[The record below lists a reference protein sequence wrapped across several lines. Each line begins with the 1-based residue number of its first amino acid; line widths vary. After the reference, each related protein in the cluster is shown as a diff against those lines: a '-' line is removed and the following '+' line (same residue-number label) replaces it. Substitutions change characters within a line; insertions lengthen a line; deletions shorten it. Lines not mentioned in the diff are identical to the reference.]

1 MTIESRKAD
10 LTHRLLAR
18 FIDFLIGAAFCL
30 VLFPVGVLMGATY
43 IAIADGLFNGQS
55 LGKRIIGLKVVR
67 AADGGPI
74 TFKDSLIRNSMYAV
88 IYLFYLIPYLR
99 WVLIPTVGLIIVAFE
114 VYYLIVDL
122 NGFRVGDLAADTR
135 VIDDPPLK

>member
-1 MTIESRKAD
+1 MTTVLKKAD

-30 VLFPVGVLMGATY
+30 VLYPVGVLMGATY
-43 IAIADGLFNGQS
+43 IAIADGLFSGQS
-55 LGKRIIGLKVVR
+55 LGKRIIGLRVVR

-74 TFKDSLIRNSMYAV
+74 TFKDSLIRNSIYAV

-114 VYYLIVDL
+114 VYYLVVDSH
-122 NGFRVGDLAADTR
+122 GYRVGDLAADTQ
-135 VIDDPPLK
+135 VIDDPPHR

>member
-1 MTIESRKAD
+1 MTTALKKAD

-30 VLFPVGVLMGATY
+30 VLFPVGVLAGATY
-43 IAIADGLFNGQS
+43 IAIADGLFGGQS

-67 AADGGPI
+67 ADDGGPI

-99 WVLIPTVGLIIVAFE
+99 WVLIPTVGLIIVGFE
-114 VYYLIVDL
+114 FYYLFVDP

-135 VIDDPPLK
+135 VIDEPARS

>member
-1 MTIESRKAD
+1 MTTEFKKAD

-43 IAIADGLFNGQS
+43 IAIADGLFGGQS
-55 LGKRIIGLKVVR
+55 LGKRIIGLRVVR

-74 TFKDSLIRNSMYAV
+74 TFKDSLIRNSIYAV

-135 VIDDPPLK
+135 VIDDPALR

>member
-1 MTIESRKAD
+1 MTTVPKKAD

-30 VLFPVGVLMGATY
+30 VLYPVGVLMGATY
-43 IAIADGLFNGQS
+43 IAIADGLFGGQS
-55 LGKRIIGLKVVR
+55 LGKRIIGLRVVR

-74 TFKDSLIRNSMYAV
+74 TFKDSLIRNSVYSL

-99 WVLIPTVGLIIVAFE
+99 WVLIPTVGLAIIAFE
-114 VYYLIVDL
+114 VYYIVVDV

-135 VIDDPPLK
+135 VIDDPVLE

>member
-1 MTIESRKAD
+1 MTTVLKKAD

-30 VLFPVGVLMGATY
+30 VLFPVGVLAGATY
-43 IAIADGLFNGQS
+43 IAIADGLFGGQS
-55 LGKRIIGLKVVR
+55 LGKRIIGLRVVR

-74 TFKDSLIRNSMYAV
+74 TFKDSLIRNSAFSV

-99 WVLIPTVGLIIVAFE
+99 WVLIPTVGLIVVGFE

-122 NGFRVGDLAADTR
+122 NGYRVGDLAADTQ
-135 VIDDPPLK
+135 VIDDPAPK